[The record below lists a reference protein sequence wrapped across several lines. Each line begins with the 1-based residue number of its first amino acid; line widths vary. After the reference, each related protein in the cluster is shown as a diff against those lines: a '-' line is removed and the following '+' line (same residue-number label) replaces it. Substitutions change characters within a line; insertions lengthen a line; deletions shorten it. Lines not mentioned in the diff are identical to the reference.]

1 MNVYRVVGNDLVS
14 MKEPFIFYRGDVYV
28 IETEK
33 VFWLWLGSK
42 SFVDDKFAGIWLTK
56 LLQEQKKEL
65 KIKTLA
71 ENEEPEEFKKLFSFT
86 VTEGD
91 TPRILRKI
99 EKKFE
104 KDYHLLQIKQNDKGE
119 IITSEI
125 PIDYRGFKSDD
136 AFVLDAYNE
145 IFVWLGKNSQVKE
158 KYEAGRITRLLEVER
173 KRTPLVY
180 VIDQEDEP
188 DGFRDF
194 VYKLALRDGVIELRK
209 TVSEEKESKNNFL
222 DSLKRK
228 ILSFLKKQK

>member
-1 MNVYRVVGNDLVS
+1 MKIFRVVGSELKQIN
-14 MKEPFIFYRGDVYV
+14 EPFVFFRGDVYV
-28 IETEK
+28 IETERTL
-33 VFWLWLGSK
+33 WLWLGTK
-42 SFVDDKFAGIWLTK
+42 SFVDEKFVGVWLSKTI
-56 LLQEQKKEL
+56 QESKKDL
-65 KIKTLA
+65 KIKTIA

-91 TPRILRKI
+91 TPRILTKI

-104 KDYHLLQIKQNDKGE
+104 KDYRLLQIKQDDKGN

-158 KYEAGRITRLLEVER
+158 KYEAGRITRVLEVER
-173 KRTPLVY
+173 KRIPLVY
-180 VIDQEDEP
+180 VIEQEDEP
-188 DGFRDF
+188 NGFRDF

-209 TVSEEKESKNNFL
+209 TVSEERKRKGSFL
-222 DSLKRK
+222 DSFKRK
-228 ILSFLKKQK
+228 VFSVLKK